1 MEYEEIKLLKQS
13 EKSTVHL
20 VREKNGEQVYVRKLL
35 KGQHPIYQMLQDCPH
50 PGLPKI
56 YGVIVEDDS
65 TTVIEEYIE
74 GQPSRAVKLSG
85 AQIRSVVR
93 ELCCTLEFLH
103 GKGIIHRDIKPS
115 NIILTED
122 GHAYLI
128 DFDAAR
134 MPKEDLDQDTRLLGT
149 RGFAP
154 PEQYG
159 FSQTDERADI
169 YALGVTLS
177 QFLGEKARKPY
188 YRRIIRKCTNLD
200 PEKRY
205 QSMRQVRRAF
215 FRIGR
220 DALCGLAAFF
230 VLILLVY
237 CAVRLPAQQEERI
250 ENSSGDSELVVLPA
264 PENPHWDGETG
275 NAVWGNV
282 LESGID
288 DEVQFYWRLYRRE
301 AENPPNPDDDDWV
314 AEGDMRGNGPIVEGE
329 YITFSLATD
338 LGKNGIY
345 YFSVSAVGNGTHYA
359 DSPYVISDA
368 FEYTGEDAPPL
379 PAPTELGWGIYD
391 IDGRRRYYA
400 IWSNLDDY
408 EDGDWF
414 DVTVYDKTGAYVTNN
429 ILDKQTI
436 MDSGFDGMRIYSEFL
451 MPKSYEFRFTVQV
464 YSSRP
469 NEFRSYFVPDPVPE
483 EYFSPWLYR

>member
-35 KGQHPIYQMLQDCPH
+35 KGQHPIYHMLQDCPH

-56 YGVIVEDDS
+56 YEVIVEGDS
-65 TTVIEEYIE
+65 TTIIEEYIE
-74 GQPSRAVKLSG
+74 GQSSGAVKLSG
-85 AQIRSVVR
+85 AQIRSVVK

-115 NIILTED
+115 NIILTGD

-177 QFLGEKARKPY
+177 QLLGEKARKPY

-200 PEKRY
+200 PGKRY
-205 QSMRQVRRAF
+205 QSVLQVRRAF
-215 FRIGR
+215 FHTGR
-220 DALCGLAAFF
+220 GVLCVLAVFL
-230 VLILLVY
+230 VLILLMY
-237 CAVRLPAQQEERI
+237 CAVRLSAQQEERVD
-250 ENSSGDSELVVLPA
+250 NSSGDSELVVLPA

-301 AENPPNPDDDDWV
+301 EKNPPNPDDDDWV

-379 PAPTELGWGIYD
+379 PAPTELEWGIYD
-391 IDGRRRYYA
+391 IDDRRRYYA
-400 IWSNLDDY
+400 TWSNLDDY

>member
-35 KGQHPIYQMLQDCPH
+35 KGQHPVYHTLQNCPH

-56 YGVIVEDDS
+56 YEVIVEGDS
-65 TTVIEEYIE
+65 TTIIEEYIE
-74 GQPSRAVKLSG
+74 GQSSGAVKLSG

-169 YALGVTLS
+169 YALGITLS
-177 QFLGEKARKPY
+177 QLLGEKARKPY

-205 QSMRQVRRAF
+205 QSVLQVRRAF
-215 FRIGR
+215 FRTGR
-220 DALCGLAAFF
+220 DVLCVLAVFL
-230 VLILLVY
+230 VLILLIY
-237 CAVRLPAQQEERI
+237 CAVRLPAQEEWGG
-250 ENSSGDSELVVLPA
+250 NSSGESELVVLPA

-301 AENPPNPDDDDWV
+301 AKNPPNPDDDDWV

-379 PAPTELGWGIYD
+379 PAPTELEWGIYD
-391 IDGRRRYYA
+391 IDDRRRYYA
-400 IWSNLDDY
+400 TWSNLDDY